1 MLIKRV
7 KTLNKVKIAKP
18 KTITNSAA
26 KNVHTYIYVFHF
38 SVKLLAKNLGID
50 LPPNVEVNAHFNIN
64 TFI

>member
-26 KNVHTYIYVFHF
+26 KNVHTYLCISLF
-38 SVKLLAKNLGID
+38 SKITSKKSRNRFAAKCRGKRTL
-50 LPPNVEVNAHFNIN
+50 
-64 TFI
+64 